1 MAAVRVPRFP
11 SLGELAET
19 GGLGWAP
26 WGGKTWLQCPDN
38 HRAAYG
44 QEGDG
49 HTIAADGTVTP
60 STVCPEEGC
69 TFHEWVILDGWTPP
83 P

>member
-1 MAAVRVPRFP
+1 MTVRVPRHDD
-11 SLGELAET
+11 LGELAEA

-26 WGGKTWLQCPDN
+26 WGTKTFLQCPNN

-44 QEGDG
+44 LDDDG

-60 STVCPEEGC
+60 STRCYADGC
-69 TFHEWVILDGWTPP
+69 EFHEWVILEGWTPP
-83 P
+83 